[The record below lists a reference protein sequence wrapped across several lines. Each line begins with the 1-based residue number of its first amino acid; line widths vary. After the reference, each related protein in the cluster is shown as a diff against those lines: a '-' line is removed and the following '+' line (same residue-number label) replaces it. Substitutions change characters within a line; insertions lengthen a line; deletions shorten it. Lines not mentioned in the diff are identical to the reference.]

1 MSGNLHIIWPLD
13 DPPPPWEEAE
23 QIYSR
28 LDLDI
33 ETESMARWFERCQMG
48 AHMDLSAKLE
58 LGPYGFAHWYELIE
72 EDGFP
77 NGPEDWVSPD
87 EMIAATNR
95 FMSLIGLENADALI
109 LVECFI
115 QRNRTRQAPMPPPGE
130 PMPRVLEGEDPSDVA
145 IWRVSALSLLL
156 RNLEGVILT
165 AHNCRRE
172 GIERIAFCYS

>member
-1 MSGNLHIIWPLD
+1 
-13 DPPPPWEEAE
+13 
-23 QIYSR
+23 
-28 LDLDI
+28 
-33 ETESMARWFERCQMG
+33 MG
-48 AHMDLSAKLE
+48 AHWNLVAKLE

-77 NGPEDWVSPD
+77 DGPDDWVSPD

-95 FMSLIGLENADALI
+95 FRSLIGTEDPDALA

-115 QRNRTRQAPMPPPGE
+115 QHNRTSQAPMPPPGE
-130 PMPRVLEGEDPSDVA
+130 PIPRVLEGEDPFDVGC
-145 IWRVSALSLLL
+145 WRVGALSMLLQ
-156 RNLEGVILT
+156 NFEGVIVA